1 MNTAI
6 TLKKNTMLEI
16 LNVPAVKA
24 WYRVLKEI
32 QFMKFAR
39 KLSCTMPASELIIS
53 ISTLTMNAVSYTHL
67 HIALVKIAVC
77 RGDLRV
83 AVGNIRGVLNE

>member
-1 MNTAI
+1 VNTAI

-53 ISTLTMNAVSYTHL
+53 ISTLTMNVT
-67 HIALVKIAVC
+67 IAETTWLTVMEEMNTPMESIA
-77 RGDLRV
+77 
-83 AVGNIRGVLNE
+83 AP